1 MGEFLARRMH
11 FLFLSFKGF
20 YPGYRRPMVI
30 VMSRFVPL
38 AVALFF
44 FVTLARL
51 AGDETRVAFL
61 ATGISTLA
69 VLSSCLGSGSGMI
82 FYEKYF
88 RTMPSLAVSPRS
100 LFYALSMRSLIGC
113 LEGVLSGLLGF
124 GMSYWIWGI
133 TPGVSWGELVFGL
146 LLLALSLWGV
156 GTTLGSIF
164 LCGMSP
170 DLLIPITTFLIG
182 LVSNVYI
189 PSSALPLPL
198 SLLGRLFPVV
208 YGAQFVRNGDMM
220 SLGMMTVIGVLWFTL
235 GFISCRMTA
244 RMLRRKGFTP

>member
-1 MGEFLARRMH
+1 MGEFLARHMH

-20 YPGYRRPMVI
+20 YPGYRRPIVI

-38 AVALFF
+38 TVALFF

-51 AGDETRVAFL
+51 TGDETRAAFL

-82 FYEKYF
+82 FYERYF
-88 RTMPSLAVSPRS
+88 RTIPSLAVAPRS

-113 LEGVLSGLLGF
+113 LEGVLNGLLGF
-124 GMSYWIWGI
+124 GVSYWIWGI

-146 LLLALSLWGV
+146 LLLALSLWGL

-170 DLLIPITTFLIG
+170 DLLIPITTFLVG
-182 LVSNVYI
+182 LVSDVYI
-189 PSSALPLPL
+189 PSSALPLSL
-198 SLLGRLFPVV
+198 SLLGRIFPVV
-208 YGAQFVRNGDMM
+208 HGVQFVRDGDMS
-220 SLGMMTVIGVLWFTL
+220 SLGMMVGTGMLWFTL
-235 GFISCRMTA
+235 GFISCGMAA
-244 RMLRRKGFTP
+244 RILRRKGFAP